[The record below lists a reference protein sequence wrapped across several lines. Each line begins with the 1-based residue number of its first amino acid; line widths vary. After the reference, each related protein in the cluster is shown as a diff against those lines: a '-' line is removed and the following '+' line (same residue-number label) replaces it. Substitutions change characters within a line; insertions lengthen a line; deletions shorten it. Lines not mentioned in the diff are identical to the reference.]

1 MGKKR
6 RIINNKSK
14 FGSKYSTHPALTTD
28 TEETTVEAPVIEK
41 TVLETTLPPIP
52 KKKTVVTP
60 TKSILNKN
68 KTTKSK

>member
-6 RIINNKSK
+6 RMISNKNK
-14 FGSKYSTHPALTTD
+14 FGLKYKAHPALAVD
-28 TEETTVEAPVIEK
+28 TEEATVEAPVIEK
-41 TVLETTLPPIP
+41 TVLETTLPPVP
-52 KKKTVVTP
+52 EKKTVVTP